1 MEREPHQ
8 PRDVAGY
15 LSPFAEKLG
24 IVCESISEDRAVY
37 RMPFREDNVTVADLV
52 HGGALLSL
60 ADCSVTGAAWST
72 VDDPEKYRGVTADIS
87 LSFVSGA
94 RSEDVVA
101 VATVSRRGKSLCF
114 CRVEI
119 LSAEGVLVAQ
129 GQAVYKL
136 GRLLTPQETMAG
148 LFTGKSAEEQMGLLA
163 DLEQTGAQVYRGF
176 AEAET
181 NGDARQS
188 LLDNAERE
196 ETNAQV
202 LRQILNGYSTA
213 KR

>member
-1 MEREPHQ
+1 MKREPH
-8 PRDVAGY
+8 RRIDVAGY

-24 IVCESISEDRAVY
+24 IICESISEDRAVY

-60 ADCSVTGAAWST
+60 ADCAVTGAAWST

-94 RSEDVVA
+94 RSDDVVA
-101 VATVSRRGKSLCF
+101 EATVSRRGKSLCF

-119 LSAEGVLVAQ
+119 VSAQGALVAQ

-136 GRLLTPQETMAG
+136 GRVVTPQETMAG
-148 LFTGKSAEEQMGLLA
+148 LFTGKSASEQMGLLA
-163 DLEQTGAQVYRGF
+163 DLEQAGAQVYRGF
-176 AEAET
+176 AEAAT
-181 NGDARQS
+181 NGDTRQS
-188 LLDNAERE
+188 LLDNAARE
-196 ETNAQV
+196 ETNAEV
-202 LRQILNGYSTA
+202 LRQILDDYSTA
-213 KR
+213 QR